1 LDQIEKEAIN
11 YSNLTQSANSK
22 NQIDQVELEYALDYQ
37 LQDSTNELYAA
48 LKAHSCYWKS
58 GDVALFI
65 IQQLCNFS

>member
-1 LDQIEKEAIN
+1 MDQIEKDAIN
-11 YSNLTQSANSK
+11 YSNQTNTK

-58 GDVALFI
+58 ADVALFI
-65 IQQLCNFS
+65 MQQLCNKETV